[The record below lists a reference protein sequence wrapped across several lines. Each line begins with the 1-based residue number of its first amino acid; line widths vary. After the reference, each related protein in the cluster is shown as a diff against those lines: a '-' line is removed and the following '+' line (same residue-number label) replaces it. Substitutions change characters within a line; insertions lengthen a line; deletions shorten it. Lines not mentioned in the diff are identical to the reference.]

1 MGVAQVREAVL
12 EQLQRYWARELVMP
26 SREGI
31 VGCAALRAMT
41 RLACARGA
49 DATDRRRHC
58 SARPC
63 CLLRRER

>member
-1 MGVAQVREAVL
+1 MQIREAVL
-12 EQLQRYWARELVMP
+12 NQLQRYWRRELVMP

-58 SARPC
+58 SAGPC
-63 CLLRRER
+63 CLLRHDR